1 MLSARIIAV
10 TGGIG
15 AGKSVV
21 SAILRHAGYSVYD
34 CDTRAKE
41 LMNHSDNIIDA
52 LVERFGAD
60 VYDQAG
66 CLNRNRLASIIFNDA
81 DALNFVNSV
90 VHPVVRDDI
99 IKWCSLQPQ
108 SPVFIETA
116 ILNESGLEAMVDGVW
131 NVTAPLE
138 VRIERVIKRNN
149 ASREEVLRR
158 VNSQSANYTSNDL
171 PVVEIVND
179 GKLPVLPQLMKQLI
193 LFSK

>member
-52 LVERFGAD
+52 LVERFGAA

-108 SPVFIETA
+108 SPGVSCRPARPCARSDRRAHRPRTA
-116 ILNESGLEAMVDGVW
+116 
-131 NVTAPLE
+131 
-138 VRIERVIKRNN
+138 
-149 ASREEVLRR
+149 ASR
-158 VNSQSANYTSNDL
+158 
-171 PVVEIVND
+171 
-179 GKLPVLPQLMKQLI
+179 GKTRA
-193 LFSK
+193 SSSS